1 MGDMKAAKLAHVR
14 YLVFSDVREAAT
26 AWHLVR
32 RCPTATMALALLLLA
47 FSQFPILAEDR
58 LGESRD
64 QDRAYKARHRGEVRS
79 LDSVIANARAK
90 GKVLDVQ
97 LKNKRYKVKILA
109 PDGRVRTLDIDAG
122 FGDHARRGDDSSGPG
137 SGRDDSS
144 GSSGPGSG
152 RDDSSGS
159 GSGRDGGGDDHGGRD
174 DNEGSSGR
182 GRGGRR

>member
-122 FGDHARRGDDSSGPG
+122 WGEHARRGSGGGGDDR
-137 SGRDDSS
+137 GRDD
-144 GSSGPGSG
+144 SSGPGSG

-159 GSGRDGGGDDHGGRD
+159 GSGSGGHGGGDDHGGRD
-174 DNEGSSGR
+174 EHEGSGGR